1 MNGTAHHEPDAIA
14 ARTLRRLGALM
25 IVILLTVAGAS
36 FLGWRVLFLEHRQG
50 ATQAQPVPPP
60 PRLQP
65 DPAAQYRAEIELEH
79 AQLDAWGWVDR
90 ERGIARVPVER
101 ALEQR
106 LRDAGG
112 TPE

>member
-1 MNGTAHHEPDAIA
+1 MSDPRHHEPDAIA

-25 IVILLTVAGAS
+25 IVILLTVAGS
-36 FLGWRVLFLEHRQG
+36 TFVGWRFLFPGHRHG
-50 ATQAQPVPPP
+50 ATQEQPVPPP

-65 DPAAQYRAEIELEH
+65 DPAAQYRAERGQDRARLK
-79 AQLDAWGWVDR
+79 AWGWVDR

-106 LRDAGG
+106 LRDAG
-112 TPE
+112 EAE